1 MFLKNNKYGSLSKRG
16 KGKLD
21 VELKD
26 QLKNITNEILD
37 SIDVNELT
45 RTQKIQFL
53 KSSLSYLLPK
63 EIIPD
68 NYVSEERP
76 EKVEITILDNKGND
90 VTEREKVMKETLESL
105 DNTDLGLAKDLNE
118 IFNA

>member
-1 MFLKNNKYGSLSKRG
+1 MFLNNNKYGSLSKRG

-21 VELKD
+21 AELKT
-26 QLKNITNEILD
+26 QLKNITKEILD

-68 NYVSEERP
+68 NYVSEDLPLFIDEP
-76 EKVEITILDNKGND
+76 HNVKVEIIKD
-90 VTEREKVMKETLESL
+90 EKHFE
-105 DNTDLGLAKDLNE
+105 A
-118 IFNA
+118 

>member
-1 MFLKNNKYGSLSKRG
+1 M
-16 KGKLD
+16 
-21 VELKD
+21 
-26 QLKNITNEILD
+26 KNITKEILD

-68 NYVSEERP
+68 NYVSEDLP
-76 EKVEITILDNKGND
+76 LFIDDPHSVKVEIIKD
-90 VTEREKVMKETLESL
+90 EKHFE
-105 DNTDLGLAKDLNE
+105 A
-118 IFNA
+118 

>member
-1 MFLKNNKYGSLSKRG
+1 MFLNNNKYGSLSKRG

-21 VELKD
+21 AELKT
-26 QLKNITNEILD
+26 QLKNITKEILD

-63 EIIPD
+63 EIITD
-68 NYVSEERP
+68 THISEDVP
-76 EKVEITILDNKGND
+76 LFIDDPHNVKVEIIN
-90 VTEREKVMKETLESL
+90 SS
-105 DNTDLGLAKDLNE
+105 KDFE
-118 IFNA
+118 A

>member
-26 QLKNITNEILD
+26 QLKNITKEILD

-63 EIIPD
+63 EIIAD
-68 NYVSEERP
+68 NYVSEDLP
-76 EKVEITILDNKGND
+76 LFIDDPHGVKVEIGKMKNILK
-90 VTEREKVMKETLESL
+90 
-105 DNTDLGLAKDLNE
+105 LNQ
-118 IFNA
+118 FLYLSAQ